1 MAPKAPRWLQYHI
14 TRPGPIRVRGGVLG
28 WTGGGGERMR
38 MMTGKKWNEGANTQK
53 KLQLQIGPC
62 LILCI
67 DQSFAA

>member
-1 MAPKAPRWLQYHI
+1 MFLPHNPAGADKSEGQ
-14 TRPGPIRVRGGVLG
+14 GVGLDS
-28 WTGGGGERMR
+28 GGGGERMR
-38 MMTGKKWNEGANTQK
+38 MMTGKKWKEGANTRK